1 MGHKHIYI
9 INSILNMS
17 PRLLYKLKI
26 ENPFTKEVSLYE
38 LNGPVTN
45 VVEKVNLHFGCKF
58 ITTAGL
64 NNIISRPNI
73 TAERFKGITITRF
86 QLDTKK
92 YKDGL
97 GSRYEP
103 LKMPETIREETIVQ
117 IV

>member
-1 MGHKHIYI
+1 
-9 INSILNMS
+9 MS
-17 PRLLYKLKI
+17 PRLKYKLQI
-26 ENPFTKEVSLYE
+26 ENSFTKQISLYE
-38 LNGPVTN
+38 LDGPVTN
-45 VVEKVNLHFGCKF
+45 VVKAVNEHFGCNF

-103 LKMPETIREETIVQ
+103 LKIPETVREETIV
-117 IV
+117 

>member
-1 MGHKHIYI
+1 
-9 INSILNMS
+9 MS

-45 VVEKVNLHFGCKF
+45 VLEKVNNHFGCNF
-58 ITTAGL
+58 ITIAGL

-103 LKMPETIREETIVQ
+103 LKIPETIREVETA
-117 IV
+117 

>member
-1 MGHKHIYI
+1 
-9 INSILNMS
+9 MS
-17 PRLLYKLKI
+17 PRLRYQIKI
-26 ENPFTKEVSLYE
+26 VNPFTKEESLYE
-38 LNGPVTN
+38 LDGPVTN

-103 LKMPETIREETIVQ
+103 LKIPETIREETIV
-117 IV
+117 